1 MYPFAK
7 GTYLI
12 LILEK
17 SRNGKITLRNGRQ
30 QTDGRSCAD
39 PTDDPKSQEDFR
51 PISIFFG
58 LGAPS
63 KIVSFGNHS
72 QQVDITKY

>member
-7 GTYLI
+7 GPYLI

-17 SRNGKITLRNGRQ
+17 SRNGKITLRNGGQ
-30 QTDGRSCAD
+30 QTDGRLSAD
-39 PTDDPKSQEDFR
+39 PTTQSHKKIFDPSL
-51 PISIFFG
+51 IFFG

>member
-1 MYPFAK
+1 M
-7 GTYLI
+7 
-12 LILEK
+12 
-17 SRNGKITLRNGRQ
+17 TLRNGRRK
-30 QTDGRSCAD
+30 TDGRLSAD
-39 PTDDPKSQEDFR
+39 PTTQSHKKIFDPSL
-51 PISIFFG
+51 IFFG

>member
-1 MYPFAK
+1 MKRP
-7 GTYLI
+7 
-12 LILEK
+12 
-17 SRNGKITLRNGRQ
+17 S
-30 QTDGRSCAD
+30 TDGRTFERG
-39 PTDDPKSQEDFR
+39 PDDPKSQEDFR
-51 PISIFFG
+51 PISNFFG